1 MNPPPDRNRHD
12 APRYRDDSSRSGS
25 RDRGFGNRDNRD
37 SRDSRDRRDNRDS
50 RDRGPDNRDRGQ
62 RAPRPPKPSP
72 RAVAVEALARV
83 DQGGYANLVLSDLL
97 NQSGL
102 DQRDRAFAT
111 ELAYGAV
118 RRRSSI
124 DWLVMQHVE
133 REPAD
138 DVLRVLHLGAYQL
151 AFSRVPPHA
160 AVGETVTLAPE
171 YAKGFVNAVLRR
183 VADTVETGVQ
193 WPDLATEL
201 GYPEWI
207 VERLRTDVGEPTLDV
222 LRFMNEAP
230 DVTERDDG
238 YVQDLASQWVVDLLD
253 PQPGDRILDVCSAP
267 GGKATLA
274 ASRGATVVAA
284 DIRPHR
290 VGLIADNVDRL
301 GLAQTCLP
309 VAADGLASP
318 FALRSFDKVLLDV
331 PCSGLGVLHRRPDA
345 RWRITAADVDALAVL
360 QRRLLQQTIRLVK
373 PGGVL
378 LLSACTLTIDES
390 VAHDHWLSEEYPNLV
405 PELGPGA
412 ERWDRHARGL
422 RLLPQTHGTDGMVA
436 FRYRFTS

>member
-1 MNPPPDRNRHD
+1 MNPPPDRNRRPD
-12 APRYRDDSSRSGS
+12 RYS
-25 RDRGFGNRDNRD
+25 DRGPDNRSDNRSDNRYD
-37 SRDSRDRRDNRDS
+37 SRGSDS
-50 RDRGPDNRDRGQ
+50 RDRGP

-72 RAVAVEALARV
+72 RAVAIEALTRV

-102 DQRDRAFAT
+102 DARDRGFAT

-183 VADTVETGVQ
+183 VSDTVEAGVQ

-207 VERLRTDVGEPTLDV
+207 VDRLIADVGEPALDA

-230 DVTERDDG
+230 DVTEREDG

-253 PQPGDRILDVCSAP
+253 PLPGDRFLDVCSAP

-301 GLAQTCLP
+301 GLQETCLP

-345 RWRITAADVDALAVL
+345 RWRITEADVDALAIL

-373 PGGVL
+373 PGGLL

-412 ERWDRHARGL
+412 QRWERHARGL

-436 FRYRFTS
+436 FRYRVTS

>member
-1 MNPPPDRNRHD
+1 MNPPPDRNRRPD
-12 APRYRDDSSRSGS
+12 FSDRS
-25 RDRGFGNRDNRD
+25 RDNRGSD
-37 SRDSRDRRDNRDS
+37 SRGSDS
-50 RDRGPDNRDRGQ
+50 RDRGP
-62 RAPRPPKPSP
+62 RAPRPPKLSP

-83 DQGGYANLVLSDLL
+83 DEGGYANLVLSELL

-102 DQRDRAFAT
+102 DTRDRAFAT
-111 ELAYGAV
+111 ELAYGTV
-118 RRRSSI
+118 RRRSSV

-133 REPAD
+133 REPSD
-138 DVLRVLHLGAYQL
+138 DVQRVLHLGAYQL

-183 VADTVETGVQ
+183 VADTVQAGVQ

-207 VERLRTDVGEPTLDV
+207 VERLQADVGEPALDA

-230 DVTERDDG
+230 DVTEREDG

-253 PQPGDRILDVCSAP
+253 PQPGERILDVCSAP

-274 ASRGATVVAA
+274 ASRGASVVAA

-318 FALRSFDKVLLDV
+318 FTLRSFDKVMLDV

-345 RWRITAADVDALAVL
+345 RWRMTEQDVDALAVL

-390 VAHDHWLSEEYPNLV
+390 VAHDHWLSEEYPDLV
-405 PELGPGA
+405 PELGPGS
-412 ERWDRHARGL
+412 ERWERHGRGL

-436 FRYRFTS
+436 FRYRVTS

>member
-1 MNPPPDRNRHD
+1 MNPNSDFNRGRSDRARFENDR
-12 APRYRDDSSRSGS
+12 PRG
-25 RDRGFGNRDNRD
+25 G
-37 SRDSRDRRDNRDS
+37 
-50 RDRGPDNRDRGQ
+50 DRGPRQ
-62 RAPRPPKPSP
+62 PRPPRMSP
-72 RAVAVEALARV
+72 RAVVIEALARV
-83 DQGGYANLVLSDLL
+83 DEGAYANLVLSELL
-97 NQSGL
+97 TQSGL
-102 DQRDRAFAT
+102 DTRDRAFVT
-111 ELAYGAV
+111 ELAYGTV

-138 DVLRVLHLGAYQL
+138 DILRILHLGAYQL

-160 AVGETVTLAPE
+160 AVGETVSLAPE

-183 VADTVETGVQ
+183 VADTVEAGVR

-201 GYPEWI
+201 SYPDWI
-207 VERLRTDVGEPTLDV
+207 VERLQADLGAFAADT

-238 YVQDLASQWVVDLLD
+238 YIQDQASQWVVDLLD
-253 PQPGDRILDVCSAP
+253 PQPGERVLDMCAAP

-274 ASRGATVVAA
+274 ASRGAVVVAS

-290 VGLIADNVDRL
+290 VGLLADNVDSL
-301 GLAQTCLP
+301 GLADRCLP
-309 VAADGLASP
+309 VAADGLAVP
-318 FALRSFDKVLLDV
+318 YRPASFDRVLLDA

-345 RWRITAADVDALAVL
+345 RWRMTEEDVADLVRL
-360 QRRLLQQTIRLVK
+360 QRRLLQSAIRLVK

-378 LLSACTLTIDES
+378 VFSACTLTLAES
-390 VAHDHWLSEEYPNLV
+390 AAHDFWISEEYPNLV
-405 PELGPGA
+405 PEAGPGS
-412 ERWDRHARGL
+412 ERWEPWARGL

-436 FRYRFTS
+436 FRYRVPSVH